1 MVGGYHIYYAYIM
14 HEDTFYKKK
23 NIFAFPLGT
32 HLHKQTFMVTNDEMD
47 TLIFCNFSTIY
58 EDPMKTRNICKNANG
73 RQHIL
78 NFVSK

>member
-1 MVGGYHIYYAYIM
+1 MVGGYHIYYAYSM

-58 EDPMKTRNICKNANG
+58 EDPMKIN
-73 RQHIL
+73 
-78 NFVSK
+78 VSYLLQPLQYMQVKY